1 MGQTSYIERR
11 GQIEAYFDRTAAE
24 AWARLTSDA
33 PVSGVRATV
42 RAGREHMR
50 RLLVDW
56 VSRPDPSQP
65 PAGAPLAARTLLDAG
80 CGTGLLAVDCARLGA
95 AVTGIDLS
103 PTLVDLARERLPDD
117 LSPGSVKLM
126 AGDMLDSAL
135 GDFDHLVAMDSLI
148 HYAPEQAVAALVAVA
163 PRVRRSIV
171 FTFAPGSLPL
181 RMMMMAGRL
190 FPRGDRSPAIVPV
203 APERMHRM
211 LAQALGP
218 LGWRLARTE
227 RVARGFYTSQAQE
240 LIRQ

>member
-56 VSRPDPSQP
+56 VSRPDPAAAP
-65 PAGAPLAARTLLDAG
+65 VVFPLAARSLLDAG

-117 LSPGSVKLM
+117 LSPGSVRLL

>member
-56 VSRPDPSQP
+56 VSRPDP
-65 PAGAPLAARTLLDAG
+65 AGAPVVFPLAARTLLDAG

-117 LSPGSVKLM
+117 LSPGSVRLL